1 MRMSWTLEEV
11 KIAVLLCLFIFPFIF
26 VLWQLFK
33 VSAEAAEAEEL
44 ERLQQ
49 EKGDASKQD

>member
-1 MRMSWTLEEV
+1 MSWTLEEV